1 MKKTTLTLIIMA
13 AFLSAAIVTGCAK
26 EEQAVPENSAQMENH
41 GYGNEGHEGHSEDH
55 AARHTDVIPNTTGSE
70 QTACPVM
77 GGKVNKDVFADHD
90 GKRVYFCCNP
100 CLEKFNADP
109 AKYVAA
115 LEESGVIL
123 EKTTV
128 N

>member
-1 MKKTTLTLIIMA
+1 MKKAAWTLIIMA
-13 AFLSAAIVTGCAK
+13 AFLSAAVIAGCAK
-26 EEQAVPENSAQMENH
+26 EEQAVPENSAQMENQDS
-41 GYGNEGHEGHSEDH
+41 GHEGHSEDH
-55 AARHTDVIPNTTGSE
+55 AARHTDVTANTAGIE

-77 GGKVNKDVFADHD
+77 GGKVNKDVFDDHD
-90 GKRVYFCCNP
+90 GKRVYFCCKP

-115 LEESGVIL
+115 LESSGVTL
-123 EKTTV
+123 EKTPA